1 MKSKIIFGQMVDYYR
16 KQKAMTMEELGE
28 KMGKTKSSVSR
39 WISGERYPK
48 IEEVEKLAEIF
59 ETDVETIL
67 FGGNISNDIT
77 YLYNQLNEPR
87 QNKVYS
93 FAEQQLQ
100 EQKSELEYYGQTAAG
115 DPLIGEQVAPIISDS
130 LTVRL
135 LVNGDSMEDLYHDGD
150 IVTYKKQ
157 PSLENGEIG
166 IFVLNGGVTMKKFK
180 KNGDIRLQSLNDKYE
195 DIVLTDKDDFT
206 ILGKVIK

>member
-1 MKSKIIFGQMVDYYR
+1 MENLSKFIGSKIKYFREMKNLTQEEIANDLGITRQTLSRYETGDR
-16 KQKAMTMEELGE
+16 KANQ
-28 KMGKTKSSVSR
+28 
-39 WISGERYPK
+39 
-48 IEEVEKLAEIF
+48 
-59 ETDVETIL
+59 DIL
-67 FGGNISNDIT
+67 FELADFFEIKIDDFFPNRKENNIT

>member
-1 MKSKIIFGQMVDYYR
+1 MKFSTRLKNVLKEKNMTQSELSKRTGISKSVISEWLSDKYEP
-16 KQKAMTMEELGE
+16 KQDKVYIVADAL
-28 KMGKTKSSVSR
+28 SLSPS
-39 WISGERYPK
+39 W
-48 IEEVEKLAEIF
+48 
-59 ETDVETIL
+59 L
-67 FGGNISNDIT
+67 FGVSDSKSIDQSILNI
-77 YLYNQLNEPR
+77 YNQLNETR

-93 FAEQQLQ
+93 FAEHQLQ

-157 PSLENGEIG
+157 PTLENGEIG